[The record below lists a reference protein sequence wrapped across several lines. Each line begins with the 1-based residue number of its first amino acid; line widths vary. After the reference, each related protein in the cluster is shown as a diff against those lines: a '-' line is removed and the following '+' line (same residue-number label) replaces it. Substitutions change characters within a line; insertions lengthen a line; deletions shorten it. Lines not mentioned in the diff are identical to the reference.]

1 VLLSVFGFAQ
11 HGHRTT
17 STWWARNN
25 RTPTSTYAA
34 NYSIV
39 TETGNNNSATIQQTG
54 DKHVSEVTQD
64 GLNYGFGAIKTKRL
78 SLSLVKTKS
87 SNRITWRQKMAKIVQ
102 KIDSI

>member
-1 VLLSVFGFAQ
+1 MLLSVFGFTQ
-11 HGHRTT
+11 TRTT

-39 TETGNNNSATIQQTG
+39 TETGNNSCYYSANW

-64 GLNYGFGAIKTKRL
+64 GLNYGLGGYKTKRL
-78 SLSLVKTKS
+78 SLSLCENQAVIGS
-87 SNRITWRQKMAKIVQ
+87 HGDKIWL
-102 KIDSI
+102 KLYKR

>member
-1 VLLSVFGFAQ
+1 LDLLNTDTGQHQ
-11 HGHRTT
+11 HGGPGTT
-17 STWWARNN
+17 GA
-25 RTPTSTYAA
+25 PTSTYAA

-64 GLNYGFGAIKTKRL
+64 GLNYGFGAIKTEDL